1 MNSITL
7 NAPAKIN
14 LYLDVIS
21 RRRDSYHNIATIF
34 CKTKL
39 SDYITVC
46 LMGKG
51 VSVSCNHPALS
62 NPRQNLAHKA
72 ACLMKKEFG
81 LNTGISVHIKKNIPI
96 AAGLGGGSSD
106 AASVIFAINR
116 LFSLDL
122 KPRRLI
128 SIARLIGADV
138 GFFLSGHNCAIGR
151 GIGDKL
157 ERIDFGSSM
166 NILLLVPKITIYTK
180 YIYKQ
185 LSLRLTKPNVDVNM
199 LARILMRKNWPD
211 KLAHSLYNRLEDIVL
226 PLYPITKEGKLSLLR
241 FTDKVLLSGSGPSI
255 FGIFNTRKEAE
266 QAKAAL
272 GRDKRWELFLT
283 KNMQ

>member
-1 MNSITL
+1 MDSITL

-14 LYLDVIS
+14 LYLDVIN

-39 SDYITVC
+39 SDRITVC
-46 LMGKG
+46 LIGKG
-51 VSVSCNHPALS
+51 VSVSCNHPVLS
-62 NPRQNLAHKA
+62 NPRQNLAYKA
-72 ACLMKKEFG
+72 ACLTKRQFG
-81 LNTGISVHIKKNIPI
+81 LNAGISVDIKKNIPI

-116 LFSLDL
+116 LFSLNL
-122 KPRRLI
+122 KPCRLMG
-128 SIARLIGADV
+128 IARLIGADV

-151 GIGDKL
+151 GIGDRL
-157 ERIDFGSSM
+157 EKIDIGFSM
-166 NILLLVPKITIYTK
+166 NILLLVPKVHIYTK
-180 YIYKQ
+180 SIYKQ
-185 LSLRLTKPNVDVNM
+185 LSLRLTKPNADVNM

-226 PLYPITKEGKLSLLR
+226 PLYPITKEGKLALLH

-266 QAKAAL
+266 QAKTAL

-283 KNMQ
+283 QNI